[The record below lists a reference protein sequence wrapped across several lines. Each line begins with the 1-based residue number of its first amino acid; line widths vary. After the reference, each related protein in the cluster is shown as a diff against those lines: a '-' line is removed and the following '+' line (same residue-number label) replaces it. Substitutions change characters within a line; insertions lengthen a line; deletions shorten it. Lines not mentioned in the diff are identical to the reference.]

1 MPMQWRTSQLLG
13 RTGTTSGTG
22 RRHPT
27 VVTHTGRSPTS
38 IRVEGRPRPDSKSMK
53 RWIRRVAFGLAFLL
67 ALAVIIGAGYE
78 ITGRR
83 RAAREFPPPGKL
95 VDIGG
100 RRIQLDCRGT
110 GSPTVVFE
118 AGLDMNGSLSWST
131 VHDSIA
137 KTTRACAYSRA
148 GIMWSDPHDGP
159 LTGRTVAEDLHA
171 TLRAA
176 GERPPFVLVRHSIG
190 GPYIMVY
197 TKYFGSDV
205 AGLVFV
211 DASHPDQVS
220 RFKEVTPVTI
230 HESMRV
236 YRVAAALSRTGFVRA
251 MSGSAGGAPNEPSA
265 AARASAAYASTSLGT
280 LVKES
285 DALDATLAEAGTF
298 RQLGDRPLFVLTA
311 AAPRS
316 SEDLAAMKMTSA
328 QGKRWSEIWGTMQ
341 DEEAGWSSRSQHNV
355 LPDASHYIQF
365 DRPDAVI
372 RAIRSVVDSVRHGSD
387 RDTSTAKR

>member
-1 MPMQWRTSQLLG
+1 
-13 RTGTTSGTG
+13 
-22 RRHPT
+22 
-27 VVTHTGRSPTS
+27 
-38 IRVEGRPRPDSKSMK
+38 MK
-53 RWIRRVAFGLAFLL
+53 RWIRRIALGLAFLL
-67 ALAVIIGAGYE
+67 ILALIIGAGYE

-83 RAAREFPPPGKL
+83 RAAREFPAPGKL

-148 GIMWSDPHDGP
+148 GIMWSDPHDRP

-176 GERPPFVLVRHSIG
+176 EELAPFVLVGHSIG
-190 GPYIMVY
+190 GPYIMIY

-236 YRVAAALSRTGFVRA
+236 YKVAAALSRTGFVRA

-311 AAPRS
+311 AAPKS
-316 SEDLAAMKMTSA
+316 SEDLAAMKMTAA

-341 DEEAGWSSRSQHNV
+341 DEEAAWSSRSQHTV

-372 RAIRSVVDSVRHGSD
+372 RAIQSVVDSVRHGSD
-387 RDTSTAKR
+387 RDRSTAKR